1 MAIISR
7 ALSRI
12 KSDPLAKLGGAEAV
26 NEHFRKQGHA
36 WRECA
41 LDPAATMGLFVRQ
54 ILNGNVAISALPH
67 LVGRK
72 VAESSYCEARARLPL
87 NGVAAL
93 VEKVSCDCIKTIRS
107 FTEGAGSPFAGRRR
121 VHLADATTLT
131 LPDEPALQD
140 LWPQPAAQKPGCGF
154 PMMKL
159 LGLLDL
165 ATGLILHAT
174 LTCLNCHEMSQLA
187 GLHARLSPGDVLL
200 ADRAFCSFSHLFY
213 LLKLRV
219 DGVFRLHQRQ
229 IADFTPGR
237 KARKKGR
244 RKYRRDV
251 PSSRFVRALGRED
264 QLVEWIKPRNRPAWM
279 TGAQFAALPATLLV
293 RELRYRIVERGR
305 RTRVVT
311 IATTLLDATRYPKAR
326 IAKLYGLRWEI
337 ETCFRHMKQTM
348 KMDQLKCKTPD
359 GVTKELLVYL
369 MVYNLVRSA
378 MVLAAQ
384 RQDVPPGRISFVD
397 ALRWLCH
404 GGGGDDDG
412 WTPALIVNPLRPGRW
427 CPRVKKRRMKEY
439 DLMMRP
445 RETYKEPSEGEGV
458 ED

>member
-7 ALSRI
+7 TLSRI

-26 NEHFRKQGHA
+26 NEQFRKQGHA
-36 WRECA
+36 WRGCP

-67 LVGRK
+67 LAGRK
-72 VAESSYCEARARLPL
+72 VAESSYCEARTRLPL
-87 NGVAAL
+87 KGVAAL
-93 VEKVSCDCIKTIRS
+93 VEKVSSDCITTIRS
-107 FTEGAGSPFAGRRR
+107 CVQDAGSLFAGRR
-121 VHLADATTLT
+121 VHLADATTVT
-131 LPDEPALQD
+131 LPDEPALQR
-140 LWPQPAAQKPGCGF
+140 LWPQPAAQGPGCGF
-154 PMMKL
+154 PMIKL

-165 ATGLILHAT
+165 ATGLILHVT

-187 GLHARLSPGDVLL
+187 GLHGRLSPGDVLL

-213 LLKLRV
+213 LLKLQV
-219 DGVFRLHQRQ
+219 DGVLRLHQRQ

-237 KARKKGR
+237 AARKKGKK
-244 RKYRRDV
+244 KYQRDV
-251 PSSRFVRALGRED
+251 PSSRFVRTLGDED
-264 QLVEWIKPRNRPAWM
+264 QLVEWIKPANQPVWM
-279 TGAQFAALPATLLV
+279 TAAQFAALPATLLV

-305 RTRVVT
+305 RTRTVT
-311 IATTLLDATRYPKAR
+311 IATTLLNATRYPKAE
-326 IAKLYGLRWEI
+326 ITKLYGLRWEI

-359 GVTKELLVYL
+359 GVMKELLVYL

-397 ALRWLCH
+397 ALRWLCNC
-404 GGGGDDDG
+404 GDG
-412 WTPALIVNPLRPGRW
+412 WTPTLIVNPLRPGRW
-427 CPRVKKRRMKEY
+427 SPRVKKRRMKEY

-445 RETYKEPSEGEGV
+445 RHTYKQPSDGEGLAN
-458 ED
+458 